1 MKEKVKD
8 EAYLN
13 KLRMILERHYCL
25 TFSTAEECLSV
36 VERETTVFNTT
47 ALEEVVTELNCTQA
61 QRSITKY
68 KRSFSTKSLCCN
80 PSQHLSHSATV
91 ETLSI
96 AIDYPPDTPN
106 AVIQNLLS
114 SIFDD
119 LYGDVVRWHG
129 VSKERI
135 VCYFPPLY
143 ATLLISKILDKFS
156 LCKEKKVKMITVGY
170 CSVYDKLFY
179 DEVE

>member
-25 TFSTAEECLSV
+25 TFSTAKECLLV
-36 VERETTVFNTT
+36 VKRETTVFNTT
-47 ALEEVVTELNCTQA
+47 ALEEVVAELNCTQA
-61 QRSITKY
+61 AKSIAEY
-68 KRSFSTKSLCCN
+68 KRPFSCKAICSS
-80 PSQHLSHSATV
+80 PSRGLSHSATV

-119 LYGDVVRWHG
+119 LFGDVVRWHG

-143 ATLLISKILDKFS
+143 ATLLISKILDKFPF
-156 LCKEKKVKMITVGY
+156 CKEKKVKMITVGY
-170 CSVYDKLFY
+170 CSVYDKFFY
-179 DEVE
+179 DEV

>member
-8 EAYLN
+8 STYLN
-13 KLRMILERHYCL
+13 KLRMILKRRYCL
-25 TFSTAEECLSV
+25 KFSTAEECLSV

-68 KRSFSTKSLCCN
+68 KRSSSTKGICYNSPQN
-80 PSQHLSHSATV
+80 LSHSATV
-91 ETLSI
+91 EKISI
-96 AIDYPPDTPN
+96 AIDYSPDTPK

-119 LYGDVVRWHG
+119 LFGDVVRWHG
-129 VSKERI
+129 VSNECI
-135 VCYFPPLY
+135 VCHFPPLY
-143 ATLLISKILDKFS
+143 STILISKILEKFS

-170 CSVYDKLFY
+170 CSVYDKYFR
-179 DEVE
+179 DEV

>member
-8 EAYLN
+8 KAYLN

-61 QRSITKY
+61 QKSFTEY
-68 KRSFSTKSLCCN
+68 KRSFSTKSICYN
-80 PSQHLSHSATV
+80 PSQNLSHSATV
-91 ETLSI
+91 EKLSI

-106 AVIQNLLS
+106 AMIQNLLS

-119 LYGDVVRWHG
+119 LFGDVVQWHS
-129 VSKERI
+129 VSNEHI
-135 VCYFPPLY
+135 VCYFPPFY
-143 ATLLISKILDKFS
+143 STLLISKILDKFS
-156 LCKEKKVKMITVGY
+156 LFKEKKVKKITVGY
-170 CSVYDKLFY
+170 CSVYDKYFY
-179 DEVE
+179 DKV

>member
-1 MKEKVKD
+1 
-8 EAYLN
+8 
-13 KLRMILERHYCL
+13 MILERHYCL
-25 TFSTAEECLSV
+25 TFSTAKECLSV
-36 VERETTVFNTT
+36 IERETTVFSTA
-47 ALEEVVTELNCTQA
+47 ALEEVVTELNCTSA
-61 QRSITKY
+61 QKNITNFKE
-68 KRSFSTKSLCCN
+68 SFSNKSVCYN
-80 PSQHLSHSATV
+80 SSQNLSHSATV

-129 VSKERI
+129 ISNERI

-143 ATLLISKILDKFS
+143 STLLISKILDKFS

-170 CSVYDKLFY
+170 CSVNDIH
-179 DEVE
+179 DEV

>member
-47 ALEEVVTELNCTQA
+47 ALEEVVTELDCTQA
-61 QRSITKY
+61 QRGITKF
-68 KRSFSTKSLCCN
+68 KRSFSTKSLCYN
-80 PSQHLSHSATV
+80 PAQNLSHSATV

-96 AIDYPPDTPN
+96 LIDYSPDTPN
-106 AVIQNLLS
+106 AIIENLLL
-114 SIFDD
+114 SIFGD
-119 LYGDVVRWHG
+119 LYGDVVRCHG
-129 VSKERI
+129 VSSECI
-135 VCYFPPLY
+135 VCYFPPVD
-143 ATLLISKILDKFS
+143 ATLLINEILDKFS
-156 LCKEKKVKMITVGY
+156 LFKEEKVKMITVGY
-170 CSVYDKLFY
+170 CKVYDEFFY
-179 DEVE
+179 DKV